1 MGTFAE
7 NEQIRVICSLERFGG
22 LMLDGTAI
30 LIPEERA
37 DDPLPAFVDPA
48 SALAAGNPVARLS
61 NIFVKQFGGAEWLKK
76 SRPGNPA
83 FERIQEAPTPPDSY
97 ALVKA
102 AERNGF
108 FERPPDSFK
117 PLTAGPVPVEYR
129 LVPERDL
136 NGAGLGGLCELSAV
150 PRYL

>member
-7 NEQIRVICSLERFGG
+7 NEQIRVICSLERLGS
-22 LMLDGTAI
+22 MLDGTAI

-102 AERNGF
+102 AERNGL

-117 PLTAGPVPVEYR
+117 PLTAGPVRWNTGWSP
-129 LVPERDL
+129 
-136 NGAGLGGLCELSAV
+136 SATSMAPGSV
-150 PRYL
+150 

>member
-22 LMLDGTAI
+22 SMLDGTAI

-37 DDPLPAFVDPA
+37 DNPLPAFVDPA

-76 SRPGNPA
+76 SRPGNAAIEQFRSADPA
-83 FERIQEAPTPPDSY
+83 
-97 ALVKA
+97 
-102 AERNGF
+102 
-108 FERPPDSFK
+108 
-117 PLTAGPVPVEYR
+117 
-129 LVPERDL
+129 
-136 NGAGLGGLCELSAV
+136 
-150 PRYL
+150 